1 MDGFGQTVPDGEYT
15 KTIYTLLREQKYN
28 DVIQILS
35 AELAYAPRNRAGLSL
50 LGFCYFQ
57 IQDYPNAADCYD
69 QLTKFHPDMDSYK
82 LYHAQSLFKA
92 ANYQDAQKV
101 V

>member
-1 MDGFGQTVPDGEYT
+1 MEFGSSVPDGEYT

-35 AELAYAPRNRAGLSL
+35 AELAYSPRNRAGLSL
-50 LGFCYFQ
+50 LGFSYFQ
-57 IQDYPNAADCYD
+57 IQDYGNAADCYD
-69 QLTKFHPDMDSYK
+69 QLTKFFPDVEQYK
-82 LYHAQSLFKA
+82 LYHAQSLYKA
-92 ANYQDAQKV
+92 AMYQDALKV

>member
-1 MDGFGQTVPDGEYT
+1 VPDGEYT

-50 LGFCYFQ
+50 LGYSYFQ
-57 IQDYPNAADCYD
+57 I
-69 QLTKFHPDMDSYK
+69 
-82 LYHAQSLFKA
+82 
-92 ANYQDAQKV
+92 
-101 V
+101 